1 MRDLK
6 TWLIQFTYDK
16 GNGWA
21 LVNAWTEGQAQQ
33 VFYTQTKYLN
43 AHITSLVA
51 KRYLGCEMQLV
62 YEGTVSTMCKT
73 PYDLAILNGFEGT
86 LEQYLA
92 TLKGEKGDKG
102 DKGDKGQRGDA
113 FTYEDFTPEQLAA
126 LKGERGIQGIPGP
139 QGPVGPA
146 GYSPDM
152 SNYYTKSETN
162 TEIQDRARC
171 AVKFVVDNTINF
183 DDPDYNI
190 NIASHVDVYGN
201 TFSDV
206 YTLLN
211 NYVGYTPSMVL
222 QQGEH
227 IYIGKV
233 IDCYEYIG
241 GKPEIRIEFDTNW
254 NGSNYVLSWNI
265 DGDIYAWNHPEKI
278 TFTYDSDTDTLTPSV
293 DYSKL
298 RTSLLRNTRDRTRVT
313 LNYNNQYIHMT
324 PKYIHPS
331 QMWGELHG
339 FTNIDGDDYEVI
351 IYKNSP
357 GNNWQFRKVLQSSP
371 VAVLTHDDPRAFSF
385 TTFTS
390 DADIDI
396 TSHITITKGTFNEIA
411 NHLKDGDNDIPRIYV
426 YPYEGIPRLI
436 RDEPE
441 YDPDEIIIDCDGG
454 GAYASFQFVWKY
466 NNTFYVRR
474 IPEYA
479 RKNGST
485 SENFSALQFY
495 GGSYKFNTG
504 DENHPGG
511 YLYSTNGRRIIYG
524 GVPGENDQTLAWSSE
539 VSAKADKIVKVD
551 KTQDS
556 STAFVLDPSKLY
568 DFGERATLDISL
580 SAYSGSDTPIYSF
593 TFVSGSTPTN
603 LSVPATWEIINGEL
617 IVESGYTYEFNVQGN
632 LCVYGKFTTT

>member
-73 PYDLAILNGFEGT
+73 PYDLAVLNGFEGT

-139 QGPVGPA
+139 QGPVGPVGPA
-146 GYSPDM
+146 GETPDM
-152 SNYYTKSETN
+152 SNYYTKTETVN
-162 TEIQDRARC
+162 KIHEEATC

-278 TFTYDSDTDTLTPSV
+278 TFTYDSGTDTLTPSV

-313 LNYNNQYIHMT
+313 LYYNNQYINMT

-339 FTNIDGDDYEVI
+339 FTNIDGNDYEVI

-357 GNNWQFRKVLQSSP
+357 GNNWQFRKVLQTSP
-371 VAVLTHDDPRAFSF
+371 VAILTHDSPRDFSF
-385 TTFTS
+385 TNLTS
-390 DADIDI
+390 NDDVDI
-396 TSHITITKGTFNEIA
+396 TSHITIEQGSFNELVNA
-411 NHLKDGDNDIPRIYV
+411 LKDGAQNIPRIYIF
-426 YPYEGIPRLI
+426 PYEGVPSLV

-441 YDPDEIIIDCDGG
+441 YDPDEIVLDCYGG
-454 GAYASFQFVWKY
+454 TAYSSFQLVWKY
-466 NNTFYVRR
+466 NNTFYIRR
-474 IPEYA
+474 TP
-479 RKNGST
+479 
-485 SENFSALQFY
+485 
-495 GGSYKFNTG
+495 
-504 DENHPGG
+504 
-511 YLYSTNGRRIIYG
+511 
-524 GVPGENDQTLAWSSE
+524 W
-539 VSAKADKIVKVD
+539 DKGLSLKVD
-551 KTQDS
+551 KLYKIDLSQDS
-556 STAFVLDPSKLY
+556 DTSFVIDPGKLY

-580 SAYSGSDTPIYSF
+580 SAYSENDIPIYSF

-603 LSVPATWEIINGEL
+603 LSVPSTWEIINGEL